1 MCMADG
7 LYRGFRVILNT
18 EFIVLSSYIF
28 AIRYF
33 RIQRFLVTKHYYY
46 SMMNNLHS
54 HYTKLLKINKIIF

>member
-33 RIQRFLVTKHYYY
+33 RIHRFLVTKHYY
-46 SMMNNLHS
+46 SMINNLHS
-54 HYTKLLKINKIIF
+54 HYTKLLKINKINF